1 MQPPKLRMAAVAPA
15 VQSLSPAAAAVALV
29 KKKMMVVVVVRAL
42 VENVIEG
49 PEAVPVADSTAAA
62 TAVIRPFWGA
72 TEGRWVTKGSN
83 NTGTSSFLIHCCL
96 LGGKLVVRRTSYK
109 GATRDCFVW
118 LNRKRDREKQGETW
132 EGEKGGCSRKQDLR
146 DTSDAWM

>member
-72 TEGRWVTKGSN
+72 TEGRWVTKGIN

-109 GATRDCFVW
+109 GATRDCFG
-118 LNRKRDREKQGETW
+118 LAEQEERQGET
-132 EGEKGGCSRKQDLR
+132 GRDLGRRKRRVFKEARLERHQ
-146 DTSDAWM
+146 